1 TSTPYRNFELF
12 QIEIDEGYSY
22 KSLGHSE
29 KSQEYI
35 MVLEGE
41 LTLKINNKIYK
52 LNPDDSISFSASTE
66 HIYTNSGNGIL
77 KATITNFY
85 PA

>member
-1 TSTPYRNFELF
+1 
-12 QIEIDEGYSY
+12 
-22 KSLGHSE
+22 
-29 KSQEYI
+29 

-41 LTLKINNKIYK
+41 LTLEINNEIYK

-66 HIYTNSGNGIL
+66 HIYTNSGKGLL